1 MAAFFLVNLC
11 LGVIGTFWLQTRTR
25 REEVG
30 VMLSFGATR
39 SDIVRLLMG
48 EGTVLTV
55 VASLTGFLLYLQYAL
70 KEGLAKRTELG
81 GEYRELLG
89 VGFSPRIICSCR
101 SSSF

>member
-70 KEGLAKRTELG
+70 KEGLAKGQNWWRVQRAIG
-81 GEYRELLG
+81 CRI
-89 VGFSPRIICSCR
+89 SPRIICSCR

>member
-1 MAAFFLVNLC
+1 MNLC

-70 KEGLAKRTELG
+70 KEGLAKGQNWVESTES
-81 GEYRELLG
+81 YRIL
-89 VGFSPRIICSCR
+89 PCIICSCR